1 MNKLILSSV
10 LLVAF
15 CATLIQSAVFYRN
28 QPTSM
33 ERERRQQRELGQSGL
48 GLGLGLGL
56 GGLGM
61 GGLGLGLGGL
71 GGFYD
76 YPLFGLYDYPLY
88 GMGFGGRRRGH
99 HDNDKHY
106 KQKPKPKYEAHDEES
121 EDGYHQ
127 ALAYP
132 KRPAYNK
139 PAYKKPCE
147 KSDYKQQSEYK
158 QESEESG
165 CGYEEQA
172 PASYRKGPKYY
183 KDQKRQR
190 AYNLA
195 LEKTPTEAS

>member
-33 ERERRQQRELGQSGL
+33 EHERKQRKEFGHN

-56 GGLGM
+56 GGLGL

-88 GMGFGGRRRGH
+88 GVGFGGRGH
-99 HDNDKHY
+99 HGHHGKDKQY
-106 KQKPKPKYEAHDEES
+106 KQKPRPKYEANDEES
-121 EDGYHQ
+121 DDSYEP
-127 ALAYP
+127 APAYP

-139 PAYKKPCE
+139 PAYQKPCE
-147 KSDYKQQSEYK
+147 KSEYKQQSEYK

-165 CGYEEQA
+165 CGYEEAA
-172 PASYRKGPKYY
+172 PAPYKKGPKYY

-195 LEKTPTEAS
+195 LEKSPIQAN